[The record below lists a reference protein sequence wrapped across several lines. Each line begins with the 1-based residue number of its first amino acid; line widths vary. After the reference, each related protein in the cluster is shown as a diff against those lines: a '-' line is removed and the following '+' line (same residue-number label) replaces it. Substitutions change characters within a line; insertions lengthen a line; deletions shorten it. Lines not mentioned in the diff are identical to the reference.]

1 MKKLLLIALF
11 GSASAMAAPPVIAPG
26 GLTPQQIIAH
36 RQGVDIG
43 ARHTAAQSVAGSRSD
58 EFAAINPGSSQ
69 ARFLFNSTVLNSNNQ
84 NTTQPG
90 LSSANNL
97 SSAYIAY
104 IEKSGGINSVDKV
117 ALNPFA
123 SKVEKS
129 QVQGMVFLKSANE
142 TQIGL
147 VPNVT
152 KQSNNELQ
160 PKVSK

>member
-1 MKKLLLIALF
+1 MRKILLIALF
-11 GSASAMAAPPVIAPG
+11 GSASAMSAPPVIAPG
-26 GLTPQQIIAH
+26 GMTPQQIISH
-36 RQGVDIG
+36 RQGIDIG
-43 ARHTAAQSVAGSRSD
+43 ARHSAAQSVAGSRSD

-69 ARFLFNSTVLNSNNQ
+69 ARFLFNNTVLNPNSQ
-84 NTTQPG
+84 TSTQPG

-97 SSAYIAY
+97 SSAYISF
-104 IEKSGGINSVDKV
+104 IDKSVSANAIDKV

-152 KQSNNELQ
+152 KQSNNE
-160 PKVSK
+160 